1 MRLESR
7 QDYLK
12 TIYKLCEVQGRA
24 TTSEIALA
32 LDLKPASV
40 TSMVKKL
47 SRVEPALLDYRKHYG
62 VTLTPAGEK
71 AALSIIRHH
80 RILETYLCEKLG
92 YDLDEVHDEAERLE
106 HATSPKMIERM
117 AMILGH
123 PTHDPHGDRIP
134 AAVGG

>member
-1 MRLESR
+1 MKLESR

-12 TIYKLCEVQGRA
+12 TIYKLCEARDRA

-47 SRVEPALLDYRKHYG
+47 SRVEPALLDYRKHHG
-62 VTLTPAGEK
+62 VKLTPEGEK
-71 AALSIIRHH
+71 AALSIIRYH

-117 AMILGH
+117 AMILGY